1 MSEPEDRRREDG
13 EEGRG
18 PGAVPPWDPSR
29 ASGPDAPAPRP
40 STGGW
45 QSPGGPVPP
54 TTPTPSPGPPSGSQQ
69 SGPQQWGPPPSQH
82 QPGPQNR
89 PGDPWGFGGS
99 LAAPRPG
106 IVPLRPLALGEL
118 LDGAYQYIRAHPRVV
133 LGISAVIA
141 VITVLIQSPF
151 QASFGTSLEGLV
163 GTGGGS
169 RTVNLSQLGGLV
181 GGAVWL
187 AGVGLLVSLL
197 ANTVLTGLLI
207 VVLSRSVL
215 GAAVDARQV
224 WDAARPRL
232 PGLLGVVV
240 LVALITVVTFLVPLI
255 PAGVLGLLRAPTGA
269 TAGLALLGIVVGA
282 VLAVIVAVG
291 LALAAPAYVLEG
303 ISVTTALRRS
313 RDLVRGRFW
322 PVLGILLLTAI
333 IVTIVAGI
341 IGIPFGVIASAAGNA
356 VGEPSAYAPLPL
368 LISSIGTVIG
378 AALTSPF
385 QAGVTGLLYIDQRMR
400 REGFDIELQRAAR
413 EQG

>member
-1 MSEPEDRRREDG
+1 MSEPEDRRRTDG
-13 EEGRG
+13 DEGRG
-18 PGAVPPWDPSR
+18 PDAVPPWDPSQ
-29 ASGPDAPAPRP
+29 AAGPGTPADRP
-40 STGGW
+40 ATGGW

-54 TTPTPSPGPPSGSQQ
+54 SSPPQPGPPPA
-69 SGPQQWGPPPSQH
+69 GPRG
-82 QPGPQNR
+82 R

-106 IVPLRPLALGEL
+106 IVPLRPLTLGEL
-118 LDGAYQYIRAHPRVV
+118 LDGGYQYIRAHPRVV
-133 LGISAVIA
+133 LGISAVVA

-151 QASFGTSLEGLV
+151 QASFGTSLEALV
-163 GTGGGS
+163 GTGG
-169 RTVNLSQLGGLV
+169 RTTVRFDQLGGLL
-181 GGAVWL
+181 GGAASL

-197 ANTVLTGLLI
+197 ANTVLTGLLV

-215 GAAVDARQV
+215 GAPVHAREC

-240 LVALITVVTFLVPLI
+240 LVALITVVAFLVPLI
-255 PAGVLGLLRAPTGA
+255 PAGLLALFGAPTGA
-269 TAGLALLGIVVGA
+269 TAALGVLGLIAGA
-282 VLAVIVAVG
+282 VLAVLVAVG

-313 RDLVRGRFW
+313 RNLVQGRFW
-322 PVLGILLLTAI
+322 PVLGILVLTAI
-333 IVTIVAGI
+333 IVTVVAGI
-341 IGIPFGVIASAAGNA
+341 VGIPFGVVGGAVGAA
-356 VGEPSAYAPLPL
+356 VGETNPYAPLPL
-368 LISSIGTVIG
+368 LISSIGTVVG
-378 AALTSPF
+378 ATLTTPF